1 MTEKAPIRITQ
12 PTIKVAAFL
21 ADLKA
26 GSTWGL
32 QICSETQLGSGS
44 VYSVLDRFESYGWVE
59 SFWEEDNNRRGAR
72 RRLYKVT
79 SVGKKS
85 LKQLV
90 AEKESISILIQS
102 RAKVQA

>member
-1 MTEKAPIRITQ
+1 M
-12 PTIKVAAFL
+12 
-21 ADLKA
+21 
-26 GSTWGL
+26 
-32 QICSETQLGSGS
+32 
-44 VYSVLDRFESYGWVE
+44 YGWVE

-90 AEKESISILIQS
+90 AEKESSSILIQGK
-102 RAKVQA
+102 AQVQA

>member
-1 MTEKAPIRITQ
+1 MNEKAPIRITQ
-12 PTIKVAAFL
+12 PTIKIARYL

-26 GSTWGL
+26 SSTWGL

-44 VYSVLDRFESYGWVE
+44 VYSVLDRFEMYGWVE
-59 SFWEEDNNRRGAR
+59 SFWEEDNSRRGAR

-90 AEKESISILIQS
+90 AEKESSPMLIQG
-102 RAKVQA
+102 RAQVQA

>member
-21 ADLKA
+21 AELKA

-32 QICSETQLGSGS
+32 HICSETQLGSGS
-44 VYSVLDRFESYGWVE
+44 VYSVLDRFEAYGWVE

-79 SVGKKS
+79 SAGKKS

-90 AEKESISILIQS
+90 VEKQSPSILIQS

>member
-1 MTEKAPIRITQ
+1 MTEKAPIRVTQ
-12 PTIKVAAFL
+12 PTLKIARFL
-21 ADLKA
+21 AELKTS
-26 GSTWGL
+26 STWGL
-32 QICSETQLGSGS
+32 QICGETRLGSGS

-85 LKQLV
+85 LQQLV

>member
-1 MTEKAPIRITQ
+1 MTEKAPVRITQ
-12 PTIKVAAFL
+12 PTVKIARFL

-26 GSTWGL
+26 SSTWGL
-32 QICSETQLGSGS
+32 QICSETKLGSGS

-59 SFWEEDNNRRGAR
+59 SFWEEDNIRRGAR

-79 SVGKKS
+79 SLGKKS

-90 AEKESISILIQS
+90 AEHQSSSILIKS